1 MLSLFLTFL
10 VFTLQPLGLVL
21 RDFNAGSLIILRIVL
36 LEVRGLETLLGNGV
50 ELIFLSIILNLSA
63 SGLFGRS

>member
-1 MLSLFLTFL
+1 MI
-10 VFTLQPLGLVL
+10 
-21 RDFNAGSLIILRIVL
+21 RDFDAGSIIILRIALV
-36 LEVRGLETLLGNGV
+36 EVRGLETLLGNGV